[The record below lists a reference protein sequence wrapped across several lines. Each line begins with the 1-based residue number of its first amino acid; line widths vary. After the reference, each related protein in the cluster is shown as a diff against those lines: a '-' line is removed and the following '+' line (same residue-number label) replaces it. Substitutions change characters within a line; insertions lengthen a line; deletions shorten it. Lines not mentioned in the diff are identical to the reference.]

1 MKRQW
6 VSHCAMRVKCFD
18 EIIEPLYEI
27 VIADHLD
34 GIIKLVTQDRV
45 LDYCERILSL

>member
-1 MKRQW
+1 
-6 VSHCAMRVKCFD
+6 MRVKHFD
-18 EIIEPLYEI
+18 EIVEPLYDI

-45 LDYCERILSL
+45 LDYSESILIL